1 MQGDGFVERP
11 PLVGQISKVRVL
23 AGDCFLAAIP
33 AAHAGVQCLPAAQTL
48 HLHVSPIAVN
58 TIASLVQ
65 EICII
70 LSTEGESEIKREE
83 IGLYDKLSLARTT
96 RSASLL

>member
-23 AGDCFLAAIP
+23 AGDCLLTAIP

-70 LSTEGESEIKREE
+70 LSTERERERLKEKRLDYM
-83 IGLYDKLSLARTT
+83 INFP
-96 RSASLL
+96 